1 MGRRRINFAI
11 EDGIIV
17 SNFGNWIML
26 LVYAKSINIQ
36 SFLNLKNYNTPTD
49 FENDEVNYNKKQLK
63 LIIDFLDK
71 LITELHKEKELR
83 EKYPESY
90 LIELLNSDFEY
101 IFLYEENNIFLNNE
115 SNIAFLIDL
124 KTKILARSLQIQQP
138 HLVYVL

>member
-1 MGRRRINFAI
+1 M
-11 EDGIIV
+11 
-17 SNFGNWIML
+17 
-26 LVYAKSINIQ
+26 
-36 SFLNLKNYNTPTD
+36 
-49 FENDEVNYNKKQLK
+49 
-63 LIIDFLDK
+63 DK

-90 LIELLNSDFEY
+90 LIELLDSDSDFEY

-115 SNIAFLIDL
+115 SNIDFLIDL